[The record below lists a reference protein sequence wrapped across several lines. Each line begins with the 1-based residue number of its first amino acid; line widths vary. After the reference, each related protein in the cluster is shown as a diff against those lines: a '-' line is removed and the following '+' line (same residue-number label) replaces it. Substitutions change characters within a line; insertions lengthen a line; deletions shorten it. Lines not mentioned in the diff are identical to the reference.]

1 MTDPCERCAYL
12 EGLLATARAQ
22 LEIVQRTNA
31 AQLAEIT
38 DLKQRLETA
47 RQLWLAE
54 HQPAGA
60 PRS

>member
-1 MTDPCERCAYL
+1 MTETCQQCADL
-12 EGLLATARAQ
+12 QARLDRDRAR

-38 DLKQRLETA
+38 DLRQRLNAA

-54 HQPAGA
+54 HQPAEVQ
-60 PRS
+60 P